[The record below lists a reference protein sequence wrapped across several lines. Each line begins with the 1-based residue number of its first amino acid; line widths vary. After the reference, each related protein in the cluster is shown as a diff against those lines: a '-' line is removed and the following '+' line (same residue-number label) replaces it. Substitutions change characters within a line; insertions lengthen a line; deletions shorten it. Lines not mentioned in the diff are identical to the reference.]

1 MTMWTEEELTNRCS
15 EVCAIV
21 GVKLTVPVKINSRL
35 SSTLGRVK
43 YEWVNPYKETVR
55 PTIIEFSKSF
65 LENGSEESIDSV
77 IKHECAHYCVT
88 IQTDKRQGH
97 NKIFKDMCHR
107 LGTNNDGCH
116 YNSLSE
122 EEDTPNSKK
131 YAVFCEHCGYL
142 EGYSR
147 MCKTLKAIDRGD
159 CMCKRCGGR
168 KIYYK
173 QNW

>member
-1 MTMWTEEELTNRCS
+1 M
-15 EVCAIV
+15 
-21 GVKLTVPVKINSRL
+21 KLTVPVKINSRL

-116 YNSLSE
+116 YNSLV
-122 EEDTPNSKK
+122 KK
-131 YAVFCEHCGYL
+131 KILPTAKSTQYFVSIAA
-142 EGYSR
+142 
-147 MCKTLKAIDRGD
+147 TLKGIAECARPL
-159 CMCKRCGGR
+159 KL
-168 KIYYK
+168 
-173 QNW
+173 